1 MTETSALENFSFNL
15 IFCYHLSEFKMGPWV
30 KVKGTGRVDWGSY
43 KPGNQTRS
51 GRNTQRP
58 QW

>member
-1 MTETSALENFSFNL
+1 
-15 IFCYHLSEFKMGPWV
+15 MGPWV